1 MKPETWAI
9 VGGRPER
16 VPGAPLNTPLVPASN
31 FVLGTERL
39 YSRTEATDTWEAFEE
54 VLGGLEGGHA
64 VSFSSGMAAC
74 NAVLS
79 QLPTGAHLVIPDDCY
94 QGVAGIAEAGA
105 RDHAWRVERVPAPDT
120 ETWIAKLLEADLVWL
135 ESPTNPLLDVA
146 DVAAIC
152 AAPRKDGVRVVVD
165 NTFATP
171 LLQQPLSLGADVVVH
186 AATKF
191 LGGHSDLLMGAAV
204 AKDEAQ
210 RELLITA
217 RKLYGATPGVL
228 EAFLATRGVRTLPVR
243 LKTAIASAVELVARL
258 DAHPAVQRVRYPGFG
273 AVVSFELADAETVD
287 RACAAIKI
295 IWHATSLGGV
305 ETTMERRSVHPG
317 QEHIPDGLIRMSV
330 GCEDVEDLWADLE
343 QALGEPDPVT
353 VGPCLTVPPR
363 ARGSSRRRPA
373 SPSTTAWRDESLDP
387 PALVV
392 QVGKT
397 EVRYHLRAID
407 DLHAMLKAHGDWM
420 PLGSADEQKPA
431 AEGTVE
437 AWARSEDNPVGGWY
451 GLKKGLR
458 GRFANYVP
466 PVLEALGLAEV
477 EHNARN
483 NRMRAL

>member
-39 YSRTEATDTWEAFEE
+39 YSRTEATETWEAFEAL
-54 VLGGLEGGHA
+54 LGGLEGGYA

-105 RDHAWRVERVPAPDT
+105 RDHGWRVERVSAPDT
-120 ETWIAKLLEADLVWL
+120 ETWIAKLREAHLVWI

-152 AAPRKDGVRVVVD
+152 AAPRAGGVRVVVD

-171 LLQQPLSLGADVVVH
+171 LLQQPLALGADVVVH

-204 AKDEAQ
+204 AKTAEQ
-210 RELLITA
+210 RDLLITA
-217 RKLYGATPGVL
+217 RKLYGATPGTL

-243 LKTAIASAVELVARL
+243 LRAAAASAAELAARL

-287 RACAAIKI
+287 RACAAVRI
-295 IWHATSLGGV
+295 IWNATSLGGV

-343 QALGEPDPVT
+343 QALG
-353 VGPCLTVPPR
+353 
-363 ARGSSRRRPA
+363 
-373 SPSTTAWRDESLDP
+373 
-387 PALVV
+387 
-392 QVGKT
+392 
-397 EVRYHLRAID
+397 
-407 DLHAMLKAHGDWM
+407 
-420 PLGSADEQKPA
+420 
-431 AEGTVE
+431 
-437 AWARSEDNPVGGWY
+437 
-451 GLKKGLR
+451 
-458 GRFANYVP
+458 GR
-466 PVLEALGLAEV
+466 
-477 EHNARN
+477 
-483 NRMRAL
+483 

>member
-39 YSRTEATDTWEAFEE
+39 YSRTEATETWEAFEE

-94 QGVAGIAEAGA
+94 QGVAGIADAGA
-105 RDHAWRVERVPAPDT
+105 RDHAWQVERVPAPDT

-152 AAPRKDGVRVVVD
+152 AAPRKDGVRIVVD

-204 AKDEAQ
+204 AKDQEQ

-243 LKTAIASAVELVARL
+243 LKTAIASAVELAARL
-258 DAHPAVQRVRYPGFG
+258 EAHPAVQRVRYPGFG

-295 IWHATSLGGV
+295 IWQRHQPRRRRDDDGAPQRPPGPGAHPGRTDPH
-305 ETTMERRSVHPG
+305 ERR
-317 QEHIPDGLIRMSV
+317 L
-330 GCEDVEDLWADLE
+330 
-343 QALGEPDPVT
+343 
-353 VGPCLTVPPR
+353 
-363 ARGSSRRRPA
+363 RGRRRPLGRPRA
-373 SPSTTAWRDESLDP
+373 S
-387 PALVV
+387 
-392 QVGKT
+392 
-397 EVRYHLRAID
+397 
-407 DLHAMLKAHGDWM
+407 
-420 PLGSADEQKPA
+420 
-431 AEGTVE
+431 
-437 AWARSEDNPVGGWY
+437 AR
-451 GLKKGLR
+451 
-458 GRFANYVP
+458 
-466 PVLEALGLAEV
+466 
-477 EHNARN
+477 
-483 NRMRAL
+483 RALIQYRPLTVKNDSFSRLAGMRGSLVE